1 MQAASAGDE
10 IQVAQSG
17 SLVSSC
23 RETLTSSLLVSSFPF
38 IAAPAELPGS
48 EIPSLSEI
56 LGLLPVWWLLPLC

>member
-1 MQAASAGDE
+1 MQAASAWDE
-10 IQVAQSG
+10 IRVAQSA

-38 IAAPAELPGS
+38 IAAPVGLPGS
-48 EIPSLSEI
+48 ETPSLSEI

>member
-1 MQAASAGDE
+1 MQAASAWDE
-10 IQVAQSG
+10 IRVAQSA

-38 IAAPAELPGS
+38 IAAAVGLPGS
-48 EIPSLSEI
+48 ETPSLSEI